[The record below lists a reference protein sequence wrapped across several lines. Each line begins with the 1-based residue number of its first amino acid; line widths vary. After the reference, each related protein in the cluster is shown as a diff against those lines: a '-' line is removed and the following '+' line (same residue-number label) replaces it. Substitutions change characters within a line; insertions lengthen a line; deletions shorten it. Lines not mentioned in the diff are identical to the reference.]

1 MFITHILRTY
11 YVLDNE
17 DTVVNSE
24 DSAIRDTSFRVLRSL
39 AERKSK
45 VWDEDGRRVRK
56 SENIS

>member
-1 MFITHILRTY
+1 M
-11 YVLDNE
+11 
-17 DTVVNSE
+17 VNSV

-39 AERKSK
+39 AGRKSK